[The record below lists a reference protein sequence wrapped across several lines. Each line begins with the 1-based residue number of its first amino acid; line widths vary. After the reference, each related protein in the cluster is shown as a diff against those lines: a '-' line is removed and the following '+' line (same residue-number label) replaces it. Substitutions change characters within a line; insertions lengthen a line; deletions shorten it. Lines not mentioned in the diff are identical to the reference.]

1 MENLEQYFIEHSLL
15 DDYQDDY
22 KVIDSEWEQ

>member
-1 MENLEQYFIEHSLL
+1 MENLEQYFIEDSLL